1 MPIKREAS
9 YIGLVENARSRYDII
24 DRDPISRDF
33 FEITE
38 FPEILT
44 AGKNVFKFR
53 GNPDNL
59 VDNCQIYFEILDYNG
74 DPVYYEV
81 LNFEGKDGVRILS
94 IWIFKDTP
102 EGVATL
108 YLAGRAAVDPK
119 TGKQLPYSYDMNSPD
134 YKEYPN
140 VLWTRSARI
149 APNKRNSSEII
160 FLQQPQVTV
169 SEEIKTFA
177 QITDLPSFYK
187 SVSGSATGTS
197 VGGYSTTAATTNA
210 STNPYLNSAVT
221 QAVLASVG
229 SSNTVSLTYGTSLP
243 TFSTPGGSNVTT
255 GTSTTYAPVNLGQ
268 ASAAGSTSAPIIQ
281 FSQPNT
287 TLITTTGMPLT
298 ASVHMQ
304 ALVAINRPR
313 IIASADHQVGDNPQI
328 SDSYGRIIH
337 HADTSV
343 ATIDAPG
350 NFSGTEINTTH
361 VAHIVDVINSTTARI
376 SPAFSFLSKRTST
389 PAGFQLINF
398 VSSPITMSYWE
409 PEMTGETENSM
420 SFAKIT
426 LSNMEPATGD
436 IYSIRTLYKLM
447 GSPGDY
453 IDAGQT
459 ILEKYD
465 VLRDTGSNV
474 PTIQMGVQD
483 RKLGQFW
490 DQTVIDTY
498 WQTNENTT
506 AVWDNDIVG
515 ESVKLTY
522 TASGFT
528 QDDHVRFELKPQYHQ
543 TLFAG
548 TTYTLQ
554 FFHKAIA
561 TGSMDFISTTGAIPV
576 STEPARIDVYIS
588 GSTLHSDKQHSGLI
602 KGAPLNGSRQAFTDT
617 SLGNYVGTVETSAG
631 GNISRSTLQFVPLET
646 APCNLIF
653 VVRKSEWHLTNISLT
668 ANIETGFSPN
678 FARITIRIPTDAMY
692 APLAFKF
699 QYLDYQGSP
708 ADLETFVQGAI
719 FDGDNTYITGEGNL
733 LSGSIFIGNSVGSGI
748 ELAGVNSAFIRSIGY
763 MGFTSGSRAIDP
775 RSGFMIYS
783 GSVLPDSGDNYVGVG
798 VELVSSADS
807 YLRYRTNADG
817 LGNGELDVRTQKFFL
832 GSSTSFISGSGDGT
846 IAISSSNFELT
857 NTGDVTMQGTITA
870 TAGGTIG
877 GATIESASLAFAPYW
892 RISASADATDPVS
905 FISSSAFKV
914 SADGRIS
921 ASSALFSGSV
931 SITGDVNAKTGTIGG
946 FKITA
951 DAITGSQ
958 FFLSGSAIDNQ
969 FFISSSKF
977 NIKASGDI
985 TASSALFS
993 GSVSITGDVNAKTG
1007 TIGGFKITA
1016 DAITGSQFFLSGSA
1030 TGNQFFISSSK
1041 FNVKASGEI
1050 TGSAVLLGDKTSGN
1064 YLEFIDDTLTVQGN
1078 ITVDNI
1084 RTPATIGGSPSTVSN
1099 ASSSINSDGFARFA
1113 SASIAGFDIIN
1124 SEIKSTN
1131 ENLRL
1136 KSTGEITGSQVLFTG
1151 GKIAGWNIDTE
1162 KISNTGVHLSSSYGL
1177 KVFDGVDDGLDF
1189 VEMKYKASDNWGL
1202 VGKESGQEIFQLGN
1216 KNQIA
1221 SWSFD
1226 NTKIISNMGVNSP
1239 TNPGI
1244 VIKSEGTIETDPF
1257 ISGLTANATG
1267 WQIRADGRAEFE
1279 NAVIRGTL
1287 STAVFEKD
1295 TISVVGGQVMIANAA
1310 KVDNVNPRFTD
1321 YPYLKSQIGE
1331 NINWSG
1337 EESPITASSL
1347 RSGSLSLSSLDVTPS
1362 FATSE
1367 NLWLKFTNNT
1377 SGTSGEAKFS
1387 IATGSY
1393 APGTKFRLSFYSS
1406 GSITGSA
1413 GGPIYRQPRLKI
1425 QGVYSPVF
1433 QVSMSIN
1440 GGNLVSGFQTLT
1452 DGLNVVEFTSS
1463 ANWQQSSTHNSAVIL
1478 YFTQGSG
1485 TSKST
1490 EDSFYLRDIHCMA
1503 ISQSLTV
1510 DNAGGF
1516 VNGEYLVVKS
1526 TDQGPDGREGFVRE
1540 YMQVISTTLGSSD
1553 TPASGTFDFSNATID
1568 TATNIFVTASKKYTF
1583 TGVTSPTTDQVA
1595 DNQYYFVLGTNP
1607 NTVQGKAKS
1616 LINLKDKIVEEVLDI
1631 FAMITGSQ
1639 PGALDQIYFQG
1650 HGVGSDGNAYGVQSG
1665 STQVTLEGG
1674 IDRTKPTLT
1683 VERNM
1688 DARVSGNERGYWIDR
1703 IKDGQSMASQGAAG
1717 TGYILLNAQ
1726 PTDDYTPY
1734 IDIVERQDTT
1744 VGSQQHTGDDANSV
1758 FGEVTTLARI
1768 GDLSGITD
1776 YNFSDGVSGY
1786 GIYTSNGYF
1795 KGKVEVSSLPI
1806 TPPSENLIFHLPLDG
1821 KVLSGSQGSGSFP
1834 DLSGNN
1840 YHDNNNYVAS
1850 NIWAGK
1856 SVTVNSASAKI
1867 GGSAVFTATAGDAN
1881 RLIYKNIP
1889 LRDNHT
1895 FAAWVKIDSSDT
1907 SQMLFAIDANSSY
1920 TNPFT
1925 GGSLNPGTGGV
1936 GADDQLDLWFNGNAI
1951 YWNTGDS
1958 TYNPFRTQ
1966 GDTANVTWQE
1976 YNNTWTHFAV
1986 VNNSSTLSASLYI
1999 NGKLTGSA
2007 AYRNPTTNAG
2017 IGDLTVGGY
2026 VYDVAT
2032 NYNFKGEIDDFRIYT
2047 GSLSS
2052 KQVESI
2058 YLSPDSGT
2066 GRTIIS
2072 GDSIS
2077 TGHLRSNNW
2086 GPSFGS
2092 EFNLNSGTF
2101 KLGGSTDPKLSWNG
2115 SQLVVKGQIQ
2125 IQAGSTLPD
2134 GATLASLAS
2143 CVISSDTQIFAF
2155 DDSNDITPTPST
2167 ATITVQQAN
2176 QLSDIVSG
2184 DITVTNGIGSSF
2196 SHAPGTS
2203 TGTGT
2208 ATVTVTPDGTGT
2220 YPITV
2225 TVDNDGITDT
2235 ITLHKVQ
2242 GGTNAYSVI
2251 LSNEAHTLVAG
2262 ALGTVSSYA
2271 GSGTTISVYK
2281 GVTELD
2287 SIASGTPT
2295 SGEFLVTATGIDI
2308 TPNASPDTTGNP
2320 TVFGDASAMDA
2331 NNASISF
2338 AVNIEGVTTITKVQ
2352 SFAKSIQ
2359 GATGNTGNAG
2369 TNGTNGSAGEDAR
2382 AVNLTCTDQVF
2393 TYDTSGA
2400 TPDPA
2405 DTTITATALNTTG
2418 TVYYEFFVN
2427 DSPVQNLTQ
2436 TTYEYTPQVDFTN
2449 MPDKIEVQIREG
2461 ADDSDVL
2468 ARDQLTISAIK
2479 PGANGDDAMTIIL
2492 SNEAHTLPTDND
2504 GNVTYTDSGTTI
2516 QVFEGATEL
2525 VYNAVGTSASTWTV
2539 TGVGSNITTGT
2550 ITDSGDYA
2558 TVGDHTSMTANTALI
2573 TYTITGQ
2580 RADGTSF
2587 TFTKSQSFAKSIQGA
2602 TGNTGNAG
2610 STGPVGPNFGFLTGS
2625 LSQVT
2630 PTIAAGLLMTD
2641 EVFGYHTG
2649 IDVTE
2654 DTDAKKLNKFTSL
2667 LDNIGN
2673 FYLGSGSGAGHLTWE
2688 NATSV
2693 LTVSGTINATAGNI
2707 GGFKIT
2713 ADAITGSQFFLSGS
2727 AIDNQFFISS
2737 SKFNVKASGDITASS
2752 ALFSGSVS
2760 ITGDVNA
2767 KTGTIG
2773 GFGIT
2778 ADAITGSQFFLSGS
2792 ATGNQFFI
2800 SSSKFNVKASGDI
2813 TGSQVLF
2820 TGGKIGGFTI
2830 DGTKLKQGSAF
2841 HLDGAS
2847 TTDYFI
2853 SSSNFQVTPT
2863 GHITGSQVLFTGGKV
2878 GGFTLSS
2885 TAFTA
2890 GGIVGPKMVM
2900 NTSGFE
2906 FKEDNVT
2913 VFTFDSTADPGPPG
2927 MAGAPGTWPGLQLQ
2941 NEGIFLINSAPQ
2953 TAYGG
2958 DNRILAPL
2966 MVVRDL
2972 GTNAEVTDNGSEL
2985 EDWTSAIYAN
2995 YRGANTQPG
3004 GNTLGGQPG
3013 EFGAQNTHG
3022 DNIIHGDNG
3031 LSNGSYSKLRPKAA
3045 IVGFGEAT
3053 DADSNGWYCGVMG
3066 FANNADQGEPNGSAG
3081 GQAIAVWAEANSAT
3095 TTYSFWG
3102 NRGVLWNRDEIRSAV
3117 DVIAYASDKRLK
3129 ENILIIEDPIEK
3141 IKRLR
3146 GVHFDWNE
3154 LSKEEGFEP
3163 SRQKNEIG
3171 VIAQELEAVIPQAVY
3186 DAPFDH
3192 QTDLKKADRERY
3204 KTVKLEKIVPL
3215 LIEGIK
3221 EQQKQIESLEAR
3233 IKKLENK

>member
-243 TFSTPGGSNVTT
+243 TFSTPGTLNVTT

-281 FSQPNT
+281 FSEPNT

-617 SLGNYVGTVETSAG
+617 SLGNYVGTVETSTGA
-631 GNISRSTLQFVPLET
+631 NISRSTLQFVPLET

-763 MGFTSGSRAIDP
+763 MGFTSGSRLDDP

-1007 TIGGFKITA
+1007 TIGGFGITA

-1064 YLEFIDDTLTVQGN
+1064 YLEFINDTLTVQGD

-1113 SASIAGFDIIN
+1113 SASIADFDIIN

-1136 KSTGEITGSQVLFTG
+1136 KSTGEITGSKVLFTG

-1189 VEMKYKASDNWGL
+1189 GNYKASDNWGL
-1202 VGKESGQEIFQLGN
+1202 VGKESG
-1216 KNQIA
+1216 
-1221 SWSFD
+1221 S
-1226 NTKIISNMGVNSP
+1226 
-1239 TNPGI
+1239 
-1244 VIKSEGTIETDPF
+1244 
-1257 ISGLTANATG
+1257 
-1267 WQIRADGRAEFE
+1267 
-1279 NAVIRGTL
+1279 
-1287 STAVFEKD
+1287 
-1295 TISVVGGQVMIANAA
+1295 
-1310 KVDNVNPRFTD
+1310 
-1321 YPYLKSQIGE
+1321 
-1331 NINWSG
+1331 
-1337 EESPITASSL
+1337 
-1347 RSGSLSLSSLDVTPS
+1347 
-1362 FATSE
+1362 
-1367 NLWLKFTNNT
+1367 
-1377 SGTSGEAKFS
+1377 
-1387 IATGSY
+1387 
-1393 APGTKFRLSFYSS
+1393 
-1406 GSITGSA
+1406 
-1413 GGPIYRQPRLKI
+1413 
-1425 QGVYSPVF
+1425 
-1433 QVSMSIN
+1433 
-1440 GGNLVSGFQTLT
+1440 
-1452 DGLNVVEFTSS
+1452 
-1463 ANWQQSSTHNSAVIL
+1463 
-1478 YFTQGSG
+1478 
-1485 TSKST
+1485 
-1490 EDSFYLRDIHCMA
+1490 
-1503 ISQSLTV
+1503 
-1510 DNAGGF
+1510 
-1516 VNGEYLVVKS
+1516 
-1526 TDQGPDGREGFVRE
+1526 
-1540 YMQVISTTLGSSD
+1540 
-1553 TPASGTFDFSNATID
+1553 
-1568 TATNIFVTASKKYTF
+1568 
-1583 TGVTSPTTDQVA
+1583 
-1595 DNQYYFVLGTNP
+1595 
-1607 NTVQGKAKS
+1607 
-1616 LINLKDKIVEEVLDI
+1616 
-1631 FAMITGSQ
+1631 
-1639 PGALDQIYFQG
+1639 
-1650 HGVGSDGNAYGVQSG
+1650 
-1665 STQVTLEGG
+1665 
-1674 IDRTKPTLT
+1674 
-1683 VERNM
+1683 
-1688 DARVSGNERGYWIDR
+1688 
-1703 IKDGQSMASQGAAG
+1703 
-1717 TGYILLNAQ
+1717 
-1726 PTDDYTPY
+1726 
-1734 IDIVERQDTT
+1734 
-1744 VGSQQHTGDDANSV
+1744 
-1758 FGEVTTLARI
+1758 
-1768 GDLSGITD
+1768 
-1776 YNFSDGVSGY
+1776 
-1786 GIYTSNGYF
+1786 
-1795 KGKVEVSSLPI
+1795 
-1806 TPPSENLIFHLPLDG
+1806 
-1821 KVLSGSQGSGSFP
+1821 
-1834 DLSGNN
+1834 
-1840 YHDNNNYVAS
+1840 
-1850 NIWAGK
+1850 
-1856 SVTVNSASAKI
+1856 
-1867 GGSAVFTATAGDAN
+1867 
-1881 RLIYKNIP
+1881 
-1889 LRDNHT
+1889 
-1895 FAAWVKIDSSDT
+1895 
-1907 SQMLFAIDANSSY
+1907 
-1920 TNPFT
+1920 
-1925 GGSLNPGTGGV
+1925 
-1936 GADDQLDLWFNGNAI
+1936 
-1951 YWNTGDS
+1951 
-1958 TYNPFRTQ
+1958 
-1966 GDTANVTWQE
+1966 
-1976 YNNTWTHFAV
+1976 
-1986 VNNSSTLSASLYI
+1986 
-1999 NGKLTGSA
+1999 
-2007 AYRNPTTNAG
+2007 
-2017 IGDLTVGGY
+2017 
-2026 VYDVAT
+2026 
-2032 NYNFKGEIDDFRIYT
+2032 
-2047 GSLSS
+2047 
-2052 KQVESI
+2052 
-2058 YLSPDSGT
+2058 
-2066 GRTIIS
+2066 
-2072 GDSIS
+2072 
-2077 TGHLRSNNW
+2077 
-2086 GPSFGS
+2086 
-2092 EFNLNSGTF
+2092 
-2101 KLGGSTDPKLSWNG
+2101 
-2115 SQLVVKGQIQ
+2115 
-2125 IQAGSTLPD
+2125 
-2134 GATLASLAS
+2134 
-2143 CVISSDTQIFAF
+2143 
-2155 DDSNDITPTPST
+2155 
-2167 ATITVQQAN
+2167 
-2176 QLSDIVSG
+2176 
-2184 DITVTNGIGSSF
+2184 
-2196 SHAPGTS
+2196 
-2203 TGTGT
+2203 
-2208 ATVTVTPDGTGT
+2208 
-2220 YPITV
+2220 
-2225 TVDNDGITDT
+2225 
-2235 ITLHKVQ
+2235 
-2242 GGTNAYSVI
+2242 
-2251 LSNEAHTLVAG
+2251 
-2262 ALGTVSSYA
+2262 
-2271 GSGTTISVYK
+2271 
-2281 GVTELD
+2281 
-2287 SIASGTPT
+2287 
-2295 SGEFLVTATGIDI
+2295 
-2308 TPNASPDTTGNP
+2308 
-2320 TVFGDASAMDA
+2320 
-2331 NNASISF
+2331 
-2338 AVNIEGVTTITKVQ
+2338 
-2352 SFAKSIQ
+2352 
-2359 GATGNTGNAG
+2359 
-2369 TNGTNGSAGEDAR
+2369 
-2382 AVNLTCTDQVF
+2382 
-2393 TYDTSGA
+2393 
-2400 TPDPA
+2400 
-2405 DTTITATALNTTG
+2405 
-2418 TVYYEFFVN
+2418 
-2427 DSPVQNLTQ
+2427 
-2436 TTYEYTPQVDFTN
+2436 
-2449 MPDKIEVQIREG
+2449 
-2461 ADDSDVL
+2461 
-2468 ARDQLTISAIK
+2468 
-2479 PGANGDDAMTIIL
+2479 
-2492 SNEAHTLPTDND
+2492 
-2504 GNVTYTDSGTTI
+2504 
-2516 QVFEGATEL
+2516 
-2525 VYNAVGTSASTWTV
+2525 
-2539 TGVGSNITTGT
+2539 
-2550 ITDSGDYA
+2550 
-2558 TVGDHTSMTANTALI
+2558 
-2573 TYTITGQ
+2573 
-2580 RADGTSF
+2580 
-2587 TFTKSQSFAKSIQGA
+2587 
-2602 TGNTGNAG
+2602 
-2610 STGPVGPNFGFLTGS
+2610 
-2625 LSQVT
+2625 
-2630 PTIAAGLLMTD
+2630 
-2641 EVFGYHTG
+2641 
-2649 IDVTE
+2649 
-2654 DTDAKKLNKFTSL
+2654 
-2667 LDNIGN
+2667 
-2673 FYLGSGSGAGHLTWE
+2673 
-2688 NATSV
+2688 
-2693 LTVSGTINATAGNI
+2693 
-2707 GGFKIT
+2707 
-2713 ADAITGSQFFLSGS
+2713 
-2727 AIDNQFFISS
+2727 
-2737 SKFNVKASGDITASS
+2737 
-2752 ALFSGSVS
+2752 
-2760 ITGDVNA
+2760 
-2767 KTGTIG
+2767 
-2773 GFGIT
+2773 
-2778 ADAITGSQFFLSGS
+2778 
-2792 ATGNQFFI
+2792 
-2800 SSSKFNVKASGDI
+2800 
-2813 TGSQVLF
+2813 
-2820 TGGKIGGFTI
+2820 
-2830 DGTKLKQGSAF
+2830 
-2841 HLDGAS
+2841 
-2847 TTDYFI
+2847 
-2853 SSSNFQVTPT
+2853 
-2863 GHITGSQVLFTGGKV
+2863 
-2878 GGFTLSS
+2878 
-2885 TAFTA
+2885 
-2890 GGIVGPKMVM
+2890 
-2900 NTSGFE
+2900 
-2906 FKEDNVT
+2906 
-2913 VFTFDSTADPGPPG
+2913 
-2927 MAGAPGTWPGLQLQ
+2927 
-2941 NEGIFLINSAPQ
+2941 
-2953 TAYGG
+2953 
-2958 DNRILAPL
+2958 
-2966 MVVRDL
+2966 
-2972 GTNAEVTDNGSEL
+2972 
-2985 EDWTSAIYAN
+2985 
-2995 YRGANTQPG
+2995 
-3004 GNTLGGQPG
+3004 
-3013 EFGAQNTHG
+3013 
-3022 DNIIHGDNG
+3022 
-3031 LSNGSYSKLRPKAA
+3031 
-3045 IVGFGEAT
+3045 
-3053 DADSNGWYCGVMG
+3053 
-3066 FANNADQGEPNGSAG
+3066 
-3081 GQAIAVWAEANSAT
+3081 
-3095 TTYSFWG
+3095 
-3102 NRGVLWNRDEIRSAV
+3102 
-3117 DVIAYASDKRLK
+3117 
-3129 ENILIIEDPIEK
+3129 
-3141 IKRLR
+3141 
-3146 GVHFDWNE
+3146 
-3154 LSKEEGFEP
+3154 
-3163 SRQKNEIG
+3163 
-3171 VIAQELEAVIPQAVY
+3171 
-3186 DAPFDH
+3186 
-3192 QTDLKKADRERY
+3192 
-3204 KTVKLEKIVPL
+3204 
-3215 LIEGIK
+3215 
-3221 EQQKQIESLEAR
+3221 
-3233 IKKLENK
+3233 